1 LINKEE
7 VGSWSQPLSLFLY
20 AKVERKILLE
30 GVFVDQV
37 AGQVFAKN
45 GIIGGEVHV
54 GTLDINDYG
63 PGGVV
68 VKLNA
73 NILAVHEPVGNGGG
87 EIVGGASDLS
97 CGREGYFNHGIIN
110 FTNPSTNAS
119 LLNIGDGGIFLL
131 FAAGSGQGCYSD
143 DGKDN
148 E

>member
-1 LINKEE
+1 M
-7 VGSWSQPLSLFLY
+7 
-20 AKVERKILLE
+20 LLK
-30 GVFVDQV
+30 GIFVNQL
-37 AGQVFAKN
+37 AGQVLAKN

-63 PGGVV
+63 LGGVV

-87 EIVGGASDLS
+87 EVVGGASDLS
-97 CGREGYFNHGIIN
+97 GRRKGYFNLIITN
-110 FTNPSTNAS
+110 ISNPSTNAG

-143 DGKDN
+143 DCKDN
-148 E
+148 ENFFHV